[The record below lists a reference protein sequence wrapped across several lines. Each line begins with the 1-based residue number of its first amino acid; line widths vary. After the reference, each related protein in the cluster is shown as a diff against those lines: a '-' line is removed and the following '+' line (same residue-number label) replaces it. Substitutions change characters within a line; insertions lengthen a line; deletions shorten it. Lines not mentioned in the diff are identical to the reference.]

1 MKSTEE
7 LLTRVMNRLAERFKD
22 QSVVKGGM
30 LLRLYSS
37 PRSTQDIDFVLL
49 TKESKK
55 ICKKILVEALNDLED
70 VKVGE
75 VDLNSRGI
83 FIDIEDGE
91 GIQKAMVEINVLP
104 STQLPPE
111 PLSTAPLAQKYSL
124 SGRVISSMAMP
135 EAFAHKIAATLERD
149 AVRDLYD
156 LSQMEAMGPF
166 DQKTLEM
173 RLAKLCIGRAK
184 PLAVSN
190 FKAAGML
197 RKKMEALEQKTIDKE
212 LNPFLP
218 PEFRTGVLGVI
229 RASVGRLI
237 QRMEVGET

>member
-22 QSVVKGGM
+22 QLVLKGGM
-30 LLRLYSS
+30 LLRLYNS
-37 PRSTQDIDFVLL
+37 PRATQDIDFVLL

-55 ICKKILVEALNDLED
+55 IWKEYLVEALNDLED
-70 VKVGE
+70 VKVDE
-75 VDLNSRGI
+75 VDQNSRGI
-83 FIDIEDGE
+83 FIDIEDSE
-91 GIQKAMVEINVLP
+91 GSLKAMIEINVLP
-104 STQLPPE
+104 STQLPTE

-124 SGRVISSMAMP
+124 SGRVITSMAIP

-166 DQKTLEM
+166 DQSALEM
-173 RLAKLCIGRAK
+173 RLSKLYINRAR
-184 PLAVSN
+184 PQAVSISE
-190 FKAAGML
+190 AAGML
-197 RKKMEALEQKTIDKE
+197 RKKVEALEQKTIDKE

-237 QRMEVGET
+237 QRMETR